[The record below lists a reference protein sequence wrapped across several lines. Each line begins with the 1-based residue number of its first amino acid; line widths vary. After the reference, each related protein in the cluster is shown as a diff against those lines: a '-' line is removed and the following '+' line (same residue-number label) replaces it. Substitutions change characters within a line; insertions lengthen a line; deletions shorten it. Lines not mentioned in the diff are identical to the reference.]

1 MHFKLFA
8 QLTAGRID
16 TLQISIL
23 HLFHLPVALR
33 IHGKTALLNAIFM
46 CPMGEKNIFCSF
58 SASMYSLNI
67 YTHTQKH

>member
-8 QLTAGRID
+8 QLIAERID
-16 TLQISIL
+16 TLQKSIL

-46 CPMGEKNIFCSF
+46 CPMGKKLFFFVLFLHLCI
-58 SASMYSLNI
+58 
-67 YTHTQKH
+67 H